1 MPKGKAWTY
10 TERETLIEAYSN
22 GKTINELLDVLPGRS
37 KKAIYREIEKL
48 REKGVVGY
56 KSLFDKK
63 RSQYDTKANKRE
75 RKESRGLKGD
85 DWGVSDWD

>member
-10 TERETLIEAYSN
+10 TERETLIEGYSN
-22 GKTINELLDVLPGRS
+22 GKTINQLTEMLPGRS

-48 REKGVVGY
+48 RDKGVLGY
-56 KSLFDKK
+56 KNLLDKK
-63 RSQYDTKANKRE
+63 RSQYDASTHKNQ

>member
-10 TERETLIEAYSN
+10 TERELLVEAYSKGN
-22 GKTINELLDVLPGRS
+22 TINELLELLPGRS

-48 REKGVVGY
+48 RDKGVLGY

-63 RSQYDTKANKRE
+63 RSQYEKLDKHE
-75 RKESRGLKGD
+75 RKESKGLKGD